1 MKSDSDFDKCNVKI
15 KCLDKKNKTIKI
27 VKSAIDHDGKYKIPL
42 KKVSK
47 IKAANLTV
55 YNKNGDK
62 VFTKFTSKFKVT
74 KKVTKDQPIKK
85 KKSSSSSSDSS
96 VTYWASS
103 KSGKF
108 HYPSCE
114 WAQKIYGSN
123 KVVFHSRSDAINS
136 GYVPCQVCGP

>member
-96 VTYWASS
+96 VTYWLK
-103 KSGKF
+103 KSMGVIKL
-108 HYPSCE
+108 YSIQDLTQSIQDMCLV
-114 WAQKIYGSN
+114 KC
-123 KVVFHSRSDAINS
+123 VVLN
-136 GYVPCQVCGP
+136 